1 MDDLLDDLLDELPE
15 LQDGLTR
22 HQRRILTSLARKTGS
37 RRGQTIRSDLLLAD
51 MLGGPVPSL
60 ERALVAGARSAERD
74 PYLAAYR
81 ALVEL
86 AQPFTT
92 RYPLVIGTG
101 NFGSIDGDPPVDA
114 VFTRCCLSS
123 LGAAAAAGLVP
134 HLLIN
139 GAAGRAG
146 EPGFR
151 WLPHHL
157 GDVLAAVAALIEHPA
172 LTDEEL
178 AASLPGPDFPTGGA
192 LVSRSAARD
201 IYLTGEGRLPVRG
214 RAEPASVDGRPAV
227 IVTELP
233 FTVAPGAFAAELTDG
248 MRARRLPAL
257 ADVIDDRG
265 AHGLRIVLPLRA
277 GATPGPTIEAL
288 FAQTRLQIALP
299 VDMVALVDGAPRR
312 VSLPV
317 LLRAFARSLA
327 DRVSAAGE
335 RAATPAALL
344 AELDA
349 LRGHVDARRTTV
361 PPTDA

>member
-1 MDDLLDDLLDELPE
+1 MDDLLDDVPE

-51 MLGGPVPSL
+51 MFGGPVPSL
-60 ERALVAGARSAERD
+60 ERALVAGERSAERD

-114 VFTRCCLSS
+114 VFTRCSLSS
-123 LGAAAAAGLVP
+123 LGTAAAAGLVP

-146 EPGFR
+146 ERGFR

-157 GDVLAAVAALIEHPA
+157 GDVLTAVAALIEHPA

-178 AASLPGPDFPTGGA
+178 AASLPGPDFPTGGVV
-192 LVSRSAARD
+192 VSRSAAHH

-214 RAEPASVDGRPAV
+214 RAEPARLDGRPAV
-227 IVTELP
+227 VVTELP

-248 MRARRLPAL
+248 MCAGRLPL
-257 ADVIDDRG
+257 ADVIDERG
-265 AHGLRIVLPLRA
+265 PHGVRIVLPLRA
-277 GATPGPTIEAL
+277 GVAPGAALEAL

-317 LLRAFARSLA
+317 LLRAFVRSLA
-327 DRVSAAGE
+327 DRVSAAGA
-335 RAATPAALL
+335 RAATPATLL

-349 LRGHVDARRTTV
+349 LRAHVDARRTTV
-361 PPTDA
+361 PPLDA